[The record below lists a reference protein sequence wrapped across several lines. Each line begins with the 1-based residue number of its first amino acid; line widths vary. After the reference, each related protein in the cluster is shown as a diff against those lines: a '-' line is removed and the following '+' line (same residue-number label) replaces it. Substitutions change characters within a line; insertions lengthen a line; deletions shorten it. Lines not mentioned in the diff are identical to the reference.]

1 MDTHITFHGTSEENL
16 LSILKNGFSC
26 NFGKGYGSAFGKG
39 IYSTPCIKY
48 ASCYTET
55 NKLLVCEIQSSLTL
69 KLLKK
74 EVLHRKNKNI
84 KYDLLIIDDCDEYL
98 CSKTHNIKPIGIL
111 IVNKKWDGDTL
122 IDVEVVEKRLL
133 GDQFSL
139 ENILL

>member
-1 MDTHITFHGTSEENL
+1 MDTHITFHGTSKENL
-16 LSILKNGFSC
+16 LSILTNGFSS
-26 NFGKGYGSAFGKG
+26 NFGKGYGSTFGKG

-55 NKLLVCEIQSSLTL
+55 DKLLLCEIQSGLTL
-69 KLLKK
+69 KLRKK

-98 CSKTHNIKPIGIL
+98 CSKTDNIKPIGIL
-111 IVNKKWDGDTL
+111 IVNKKWNGDTL

-139 ENILL
+139 DNILL